1 MDRTYQFWIKYY
13 ELEDLSLDMLKNEI
27 LNGNGNFEWTFKP
40 QEYLIR
46 RFVIILKW
54 TFEF

>member
-13 ELEDLSLDMLKNEI
+13 ELEDLSLEMLKNEI

-46 RFVIILKW
+46 RFVGIIK
-54 TFEF
+54 